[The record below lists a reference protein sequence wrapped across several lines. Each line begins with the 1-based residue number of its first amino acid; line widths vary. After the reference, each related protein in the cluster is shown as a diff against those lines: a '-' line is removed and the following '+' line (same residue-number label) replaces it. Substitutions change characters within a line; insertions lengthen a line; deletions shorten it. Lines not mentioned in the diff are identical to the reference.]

1 MTQLYKR
8 LSMKHLMLVALAF
21 KVMGLLWVGAVLA
34 ADMDP
39 IWLIPGFFL
48 IISGIT
54 KAIAVQVWIRVA
66 RIGTD
71 EHKPIKA
78 L

>member
-1 MTQLYKR
+1 MTRIYER
-8 LSMKHLMLVALAF
+8 LSMKHLMIVALGFIVLGVIWTLA
-21 KVMGLLWVGAVLA
+21 VWTSSIDSIWVV
-34 ADMDP
+34 
-39 IWLIPGFFL
+39 PGIFL
-48 IISGIT
+48 VISGIT

-66 RIGTD
+66 KLGTD